1 VSLSEADVERIVV
14 AVETMERSL
23 SVLAE
28 KRSLS
33 RSEYRRDRETRD
45 VVERRFVKLTEAAL
59 DIAETLAVHER
70 GTRPESNPGAM
81 VALEAAGVLD
91 GPTAAKMAEAARFR
105 NVLAHTYGDAVDH
118 DDVYD
123 ALQDLE
129 RYRDFL
135 LAVRDYMDEIDALD

>member
-1 VSLSEADVERIVV
+1 
-14 AVETMERSL
+14 
-23 SVLAE
+23 
-28 KRSLS
+28 
-33 RSEYRRDRETRD
+33 
-45 VVERRFVKLTEAAL
+45 VKLTEAAL

>member
-1 VSLSEADVERIVV
+1 MSLSEADVERIVT

-33 RSEYRRDRETRD
+33 RAAYRSDREVRD

-59 DIAETLAVHER
+59 NVAETLAVHDH

-81 VALEAAGVLD
+81 VTLEAAGVLD
-91 GPTAAKMAEAARFR
+91 GPTAAKTAEAARFR

-123 ALQDLE
+123 AFQDLE

-135 LAVRDYMDEIDALD
+135 VAVREYLDEVDAFD